1 MARSTE
7 TTSWPGVFYG
17 LCLACFAAYQQ
28 FKLPPVLPTLLEAY
42 RYDRTLAGGFMSVYA
57 LMGLLLSMVFGRRVQ
72 RDGAARL
79 ILGAIVLTLAGN
91 MATLAA
97 PEHGWLVLCARALEG
112 SGFAIFAITGPVL
125 VTASASPR
133 HLPILLGVIA
143 TWIPVGQL
151 SATALAAGFGGWRA
165 LWWVAVGL
173 GLALALWTCALSGPG
188 GPLQAI
194 AEPAGGGGSALQHRR
209 GRLGLGL
216 TALIFMLWSG
226 QYFAFMTWLPQYL
239 VEALGLDRGPA
250 AAGYALPVVVLL
262 VFNLATGAALKAGAP
277 LGPLLMLGL
286 TLQTAAWSLL
296 PVAGGDWGGVALLVA
311 YGMGAGVTPTCLF
324 AMPAAIL
331 GARSGSGSAYGIV
344 MTGRNLGVLVGP
356 VLLPSVLAATGS
368 WDSGHQAIAARLGDQ
383 DLGVG
388 RVPLD
393 LLAQPIDMSLQ
404 GVGVDTGVVAPD
416 LVQEHAPRNHLVA
429 AAIEILQDRGLLLGQ
444 AHLALGLRMDQHLGA
459 RPERVGADHEHRI
472 VALLVLT
479 QLRAQ
484 SRQQHAQLERFD
496 HVIVGARVQTEDGV
510 RIGARGGQHDDGRL
524 HPVAAQQATD
534 LTAVHVGQTDVQ
546 KDDIEV
552 PVAGGL
558 QAIAAG
564 RRLDHIELFV
574 QHELL
579 SKRDPQGLVIVDQK
593 HFLACLGFAHGDFGC
608 TDPFSGCRDLCS
620 ST

>member
-112 SGFAIFAITGPVL
+112 SGFAVFAIAGPVL

-277 LGPLLMLGL
+277 LGP
-286 TLQTAAWSLL
+286 
-296 PVAGGDWGGVALLVA
+296 
-311 YGMGAGVTPTCLF
+311 F
-324 AMPAAIL
+324 
-331 GARSGSGSAYGIV
+331 
-344 MTGRNLGVLVGP
+344 
-356 VLLPSVLAATGS
+356 
-368 WDSGHQAIAARLGDQ
+368 
-383 DLGVG
+383 
-388 RVPLD
+388 
-393 LLAQPIDMSLQ
+393 
-404 GVGVDTGVVAPD
+404 
-416 LVQEHAPRNHLVA
+416 
-429 AAIEILQDRGLLLGQ
+429 
-444 AHLALGLRMDQHLGA
+444 
-459 RPERVGADHEHRI
+459 
-472 VALLVLT
+472 
-479 QLRAQ
+479 
-484 SRQQHAQLERFD
+484 
-496 HVIVGARVQTEDGV
+496 
-510 RIGARGGQHDDGRL
+510 
-524 HPVAAQQATD
+524 
-534 LTAVHVGQTDVQ
+534 
-546 KDDIEV
+546 
-552 PVAGGL
+552 
-558 QAIAAG
+558 
-564 RRLDHIELFV
+564 
-574 QHELL
+574 
-579 SKRDPQGLVIVDQK
+579 
-593 HFLACLGFAHGDFGC
+593 
-608 TDPFSGCRDLCS
+608 
-620 ST
+620 